1 MNGSVRVLRS
11 RPSDLRSNKLFAEVG
26 YLLAVMRSLLLTTL
40 LGYGFGTQLLRSRL
54 RTWLRVLFFCEDVN
68 KARGSGEVT
77 KVAPGA
83 MQSGEVTEV
92 ASSLLLPWL
101 GLLF

>member
-54 RTWLRVLFFCEDVN
+54 RTWLRVLFFLRGCEQ
-68 KARGSGEVT
+68 GE
-77 KVAPGA
+77 G
-83 MQSGEVTEV
+83 QR
-92 ASSLLLPWL
+92 
-101 GLLF
+101 